1 VTKKRKNREEQ
12 TGKLWSAIS
21 DEENL
26 SIRRGMQAELH
37 LRLAS
42 PLAPILFVL
51 FGLPFSMQSHRSG
64 RSGGF
69 VVGLIIFLSYYFLL
83 SAGLTLTKEA
93 LTPPWLTLWVPQL
106 ILIAVGTYFLHQ
118 TSREK
123 PNLIVTWMD
132 QILRSLQKR
141 ARKNADS

>member
-1 VTKKRKNREEQ
+1 L
-12 TGKLWSAIS
+12 TGKLWSNIS
-21 DEENL
+21 GEEDL
-26 SIRRGMQAELH
+26 SLRRGMQAELH

-69 VVGLIIFLSYYFLL
+69 VVGLIIFLIYYFLL

-93 LTPPWLTLWVPQL
+93 LTPPWLTLWTPQL
-106 ILIAVGTYFLHQ
+106 ILIAIGTYFLHQ

>member
-1 VTKKRKNREEQ
+1 M
-12 TGKLWSAIS
+12 AIS
-21 DEENL
+21 GEEDL
-26 SIRRGMQAELH
+26 SIRRAMQAELH

-69 VVGLIIFLSYYFLL
+69 VVGLIIFLIYYFLL

-93 LTPPWLTLWVPQL
+93 LTSPWLTLWTPQL
-106 ILIAVGTYFLHQ
+106 ILIAIGTYFLHQ

-123 PNLIVTWMD
+123 PNLIVSWMD

-141 ARKNADS
+141 ARKNVDS